1 MRPVG
6 IVSLAR
12 GRSRRRGDGDVR
24 RDRRHVHGT
33 FLQSEGCREKSR
45 CRTVSR
51 RLPNRSALRASSPPI
66 PAATVSTAGILPD
79 CPEAVFPT
87 VSTHGRGRLSVCRLS
102 FNRLSVTP
110 PLAPGGVGPS
120 QLSQKNPPWVDFF
133 PCGKSLQF
141 CDKNVFFRDSIDEQ
155 STNAFR
161 VACAGHRIGS
171 RVGRDSVKFFPCVR
185 INSAYSNHH
194 A

>member
-87 VSTHGRGRLSVCRLS
+87 VSTHGRGRLGVCRLS

-141 CDKNVFFRDSIDEQ
+141 CDKNVFFRDSIGQ
-155 STNAFR
+155 STNVSTLR
-161 VACAGHRIGS
+161 AGHRIGS
-171 RVGRDSVKFFPCVR
+171 RVGRDSRVR
-185 INSAYSNHH
+185 QIFSYST
-194 A
+194 

>member
-1 MRPVG
+1 M
-6 IVSLAR
+6 AR

-133 PCGKSLQF
+133 LCGKSLQF
-141 CDKNVFFRDSIDEQ
+141 CNFASFSETRLRVDKRFNASRRSPNRLASRSRLASPSNFFLQ
-155 STNAFR
+155 
-161 VACAGHRIGS
+161 V
-171 RVGRDSVKFFPCVR
+171 P
-185 INSAYSNHH
+185 SAYSNHH

>member
-110 PLAPGGVGPS
+110 PLAPCFHAGVGPS

-141 CDKNVFFRDSIDEQ
+141 CDKNVFFRDSIEQ
-155 STNAFR
+155 STNALR
-161 VACAGHRIGS
+161 NAS
-171 RVGRDSVKFFPCVR
+171 RRSSPNRLASRSRLRQIFSLCT
-185 INSAYSNHH
+185 
-194 A
+194 

>member
-24 RDRRHVHGT
+24 RDRRQIHGT

-66 PAATVSTAGILPD
+66 PPATVSTAGILPD

-110 PLAPGGVGPS
+110 PLAPEVS
-120 QLSQKNPPWVDFF
+120 ASELSQENLP
-133 PCGKSLQF
+133 G
-141 CDKNVFFRDSIDEQ
+141 
-155 STNAFR
+155 STFSCAER
-161 VACAGHRIGS
+161 VCNFATKTYISETRLFS
-171 RVGRDSVKFFPCVR
+171 RQTRFATLRATVTNRLASRSRLASP
-185 INSAYSNHH
+185 SNLFQYW
-194 A
+194 

>member
-87 VSTHGRGRLSVCRLS
+87 VSTHGRGRLGVCRLS

-133 PCGKSLQF
+133 LCGKSLQF
-141 CDKNVFFRDSIDEQ
+141 CNFASFSETRLRVDKRFNASRRSPNRLASRSRLASPSNFFLQ
-155 STNAFR
+155 
-161 VACAGHRIGS
+161 V
-171 RVGRDSVKFFPCVR
+171 P
-185 INSAYSNHH
+185 SAYSNHH

>member
-87 VSTHGRGRLSVCRLS
+87 VSTHGRGRLGVCRLS

-141 CDKNVFFRDSIDEQ
+141 CDKNVFFRDSIESRQ
-155 STNAFR
+155 TFQRFAPVTESAR
-161 VACAGHRIGS
+161 ESVATRE
-171 RVGRDSVKFFPCVR
+171 SVKFFPTVP
-185 INSAYSNHH
+185 SAYSNHH

>member
-12 GRSRRRGDGDVR
+12 GRSHRRGDGDVR

-133 PCGKSLQF
+133 LCGKSLQF
-141 CDKNVFFRDSIDEQ
+141 CNFASFSETRLRVDKRFNASRRSPNRLASRSRLASPSNFFLQ
-155 STNAFR
+155 
-161 VACAGHRIGS
+161 V
-171 RVGRDSVKFFPCVR
+171 P
-185 INSAYSNHH
+185 SAYSNHH

>member
-1 MRPVG
+1 M
-6 IVSLAR
+6 AR

-24 RDRRHVHGT
+24 RDRRHIHGT

-102 FNRLSVTP
+102 FIRLSVTP
-110 PLAPGGVGPS
+110 PLAPEVSGLCRARTLAESEKSSG
-120 QLSQKNPPWVDFF
+120 VDFF
-133 PCGKSLQF
+133 LCGKSLQF
-141 CDKNVFFRDSIDEQ
+141 CDKNVFFRESIVHQ
-155 STNAFR
+155 STFAFR
-161 VACAGHRIGS
+161 KRSAPTVTESARESVATRE
-171 RVGRDSVKFFPCVR
+171 SVKFIPDYY
-185 INSAYSNHH
+185 SAYSNHH

>member
-141 CDKNVFFRDSIDEQ
+141 CDKNVFFRDSIEQ
-155 STNAFR
+155 SQTFSQRFAPVTESAR
-161 VACAGHRIGS
+161 ESVATRA
-171 RVGRDSVKFFPCVR
+171 SVKFFPTVP
-185 INSAYSNHH
+185 SAYSNHH

>member
-1 MRPVG
+1 M
-6 IVSLAR
+6 AR

-87 VSTHGRGRLSVCRLS
+87 VSTHGRGRLGVCRLS

-141 CDKNVFFRDSIDEQ
+141 CDKNVFFRDSIESRQ
-155 STNAFR
+155 TFQRFAPVTESAR
-161 VACAGHRIGS
+161 ESVATRE
-171 RVGRDSVKFFPCVR
+171 SVKFFPTVP
-185 INSAYSNHH
+185 SAYSNHH